1 MKGKVF
7 RLALVALLTMGA
19 FSVARADT
27 LLFPVLAV
35 NPGNVTTIVSV
46 INNASPSST
55 HLTYTYRYKDTF
67 VSGLPNIT
75 GACSAVSVTRNT
87 YVGDLVS
94 FDASGSLNGG
104 NALFGDSDTYGG
116 GFALPGTGP
125 RRAYLLVTHSNAG
138 GVPQTVTG
146 GLPSVLPA
154 ISLAGEAIVMDIVGG
169 AAWGYKAIND
179 TTRQNYTFDS
189 AGVQTALNGSLY
201 RNFSFFPPNEWTTR
215 FFVTPIG
222 ADMDSANLEATVRL
236 STLVHVFNRTGFE
249 FSFTPPDVV
258 PKCTAAVDLSALMD
272 STTFSNVGATGG
284 FSRFVVSSS
293 TSAVAYKLEYVF
305 ENPTYGGTNN
315 NAYLITTT
323 TDTP

>member
-7 RLALVALLTMGA
+7 ILSLGALLTMGA
-19 FSVARADT
+19 FSLARADT

-35 NPGNVTTIVSV
+35 NQPNVTTIVSV

-75 GACSAVSVTRNT
+75 GACSAASVTRST
-87 YVGDLVS
+87 YTRDLVS
-94 FDASGSLNGG
+94 FDASGTLNSG
-104 NALFGDSDTYGG
+104 NALFGDTDTYGG
-116 GFALPGTGP
+116 GFALPGTGA
-125 RRAYLLVTHSNAG
+125 RRAYLLVTHSNAA
-138 GVPQTVTG
+138 GVPQTVGNFT
-146 GLPSVLPA
+146 
-154 ISLAGEAIVMDIVGG
+154 LAGEAIVMDIVGG

-179 TTRQNYTFDS
+179 TTHEDFTFDS
-189 AGVQTALNGSLY
+189 AGVQTSLSGTGFRY
-201 RNFSFFPPNEWTTR
+201 FSFFPPNEWTTR

-222 ADMDSANLEATVRL
+222 AAMDSANLEATVRL
-236 STLVHVFNRTGFE
+236 SSLIHVINRTGFE
-249 FSFTPPDVV
+249 FSFTPIDVT
-258 PKCTAAVDLSALMD
+258 PKCTAAIDLSALMD
-272 STTFSNVGATGG
+272 STTFSNVQTTGG
-284 FSRFVVSSS
+284 FSRFVVMSD